1 MNYLFLLAAVIAG
14 AMLPIQGAL
23 NSRLGVSLDHPM
35 QATLVS
41 YLGGVIFCLVALILL
56 HREIPEVRR
65 LASVDWYYYCGGF
78 LGAVFVS
85 GMLLLMPKIGVTNM
99 LAAAIVGQLLMS
111 VFLDHIGGFGN
122 PVFKITYT
130 RIAGIALLLA
140 GLYLIQRGD

>member
-23 NSRLGVSLDHPM
+23 NSRLGGSLDHPM
-35 QATLVS
+35 QATIVS
-41 YLGGVIFCLVALILL
+41 YLGGIMFCLVALLIF
-56 HREIPEVRR
+56 HREWPDARK
-65 LASVDWYYYCGGF
+65 LAGMDWYFYCGGF
-78 LGAVFVS
+78 LGAIFVS
-85 GMLLLMPKIGVTNM
+85 GMLLLMPRIGVTNM

-122 PVFKITYT
+122 PVFKVTYT
-130 RIAGIALLLA
+130 RMAGIALLLG